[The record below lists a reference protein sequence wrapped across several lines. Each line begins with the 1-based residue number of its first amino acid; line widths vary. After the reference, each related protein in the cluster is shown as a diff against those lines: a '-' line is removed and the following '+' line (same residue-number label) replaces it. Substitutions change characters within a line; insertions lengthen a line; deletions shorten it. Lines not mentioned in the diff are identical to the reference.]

1 MNNPEDVQERKNHRG
16 KLERQLRVDGQKLDA
31 MWLQAR
37 NAVGQARID
46 LHKQIGSLREQQ
58 RLDRK
63 IHEDLKTAEE
73 NIDTGAIKPPA
84 DLA

>member
-1 MNNPEDVQERKNHRG
+1 MDTEEDIQDRKDHRG

-58 RLDRK
+58 RTDRK
-63 IHEDLKTAEE
+63 VHDDLKSAEE
-73 NIDTGAIKPPA
+73 TDAKQKSQT
-84 DLA
+84 